1 MIDFTQIDSTN
12 QMNLLTPKLTNLTNI
27 LSTNLKNQIE
37 ILLGQSQESNKDFPR
52 TISKTKKPNK
62 RS

>member
-1 MIDFTQIDSTN
+1 MIDFTQIDPTN

-37 ILLGQSQESNKDFPR
+37 ILLGQSQESNKDFSR
-52 TISKTKKPNK
+52 TISKIKKPNK